1 MHGVGSKFVQN
12 CVTSFMDDPKED
24 LDFPLTIVDIVL
36 GLIVKAEKLD
46 NF

>member
-1 MHGVGSKFVQN
+1 
-12 CVTSFMDDPKED
+12 MDDPKD
-24 LDFPLTIVDIVL
+24 NFNFPLTIVDIVL